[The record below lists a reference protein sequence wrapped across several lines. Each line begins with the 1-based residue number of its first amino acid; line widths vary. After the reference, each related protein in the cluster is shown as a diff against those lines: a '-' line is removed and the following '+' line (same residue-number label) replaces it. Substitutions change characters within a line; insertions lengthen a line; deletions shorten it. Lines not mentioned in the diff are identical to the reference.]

1 MNIVENTR
9 RLRDRCAIVGVGHS
23 RLGRVPEL
31 SSSDLLLQAI
41 KNALDDAGVDIKEVD
56 GLICRGPH
64 DIYTHHQ
71 VIGSKLGINVRFS
84 TTLDNGGAGQALGVI
99 LAVLAIDAG
108 LASTVIVGCCVDAW
122 SRTHRS
128 EEARVH
134 NETRPDQQLREF
146 GPEYGYSGAVAAY
159 ALGAQRHMALYG
171 TKREHFGAI
180 AIRFRE
186 HAVRNPDATMQT
198 PLTLDEYLHA
208 RLIAAP
214 LGLFDCSL
222 RSDGAGAVI
231 VTSRTR
237 ARDLKQRPVL
247 IKGFGTYNQLR
258 GWFADENMVN
268 SAAGPSGAAAY
279 AMAGIGPS
287 DVDVAQLYDCFT
299 SVVLMQLEDYGFCKK
314 GEGADFVMNGA
325 LSMGGPLPC
334 NTSGGMLSEAH
345 IEGMLQICEGVRQ
358 LRGTLPVE
366 RQVDGAEIALISGH
380 GGNQVCH
387 STLILAGG
395 RS

>member
-1 MNIVENTR
+1 MTEEAN

-31 SSSDLLLQAI
+31 SSGDLLLHAI
-41 KNALDDAGVDIKEVD
+41 RNALDDAGLSIKEVD

-64 DIYTHHQ
+64 DVYAHHQ
-71 VIGSKLGINVRFS
+71 VIGSKLGINARFS
-84 TTLDNGGAGQALGVI
+84 TTVDNGGSGQALGII

-108 LASTVIVGCCVDAW
+108 LAGTVIVGCCVDAW

-128 EEARVH
+128 EDARVR
-134 NETRPDQQLREF
+134 NETRPDQQVQEF

-159 ALGAQRHMALYG
+159 ALGAQRHMELYG
-171 TKREHFGAI
+171 TRRDHFAEI

-186 HAVRNPDATMQT
+186 HALRNPDAAMRT
-198 PLTLDEYLHA
+198 PLTREEYFA
-208 RLIAAP
+208 SRLIVAP
-214 LGLFDCSL
+214 LGLLDCSL

-231 VTSRTR
+231 VTSRDR
-237 ARDLKQRPVL
+237 ARDLRQPPVL

-258 GWFADENMVN
+258 GWFADDNMVS
-268 SAAGPSGAAAY
+268 SAAGPSGRAAY
-279 AMAGIGPS
+279 AMAGAGPS
-287 DVDVAQLYDCFT
+287 EIDTAQLYDCFT

-314 GEGADFVMNGA
+314 GEGGEFVMSGA
-325 LSMGGPLPC
+325 LGMNGSIPC

-345 IEGMLQICEGVRQ
+345 IEGMLQICEGARQ
-358 LRGTLPVE
+358 LRGTLSPE
-366 RQVDGAEIALISGH
+366 RQVAGAELALISGH

-387 STLILAGG
+387 ATLILA
-395 RS
+395 RA

>member
-1 MNIVENTR
+1 MLEQAR

-41 KNALDDAGVDIKEVD
+41 KNALDDAGIDIKEVD

-71 VIGSKLGINVRFS
+71 VIGSKLGLNARFS

-99 LAVLAIDAG
+99 LAVLVIDAG
-108 LASTVIVGCCVDAW
+108 LANTVIVGCCVDAW

-128 EEARVH
+128 EEARMR
-134 NETRPDQQLREF
+134 NETRPDQQVREF

-159 ALGAQRHMALYG
+159 ALGAQRHMELYG
-171 TKREHFGAI
+171 TKREHLAEI

-186 HAVRNPDATMQT
+186 HAMRNPDAAMKN
-198 PLTLDEYLHA
+198 PLTHEQYFA
-208 RLIAAP
+208 SRLIVAP

-222 RSDGAGAVI
+222 RSDGAGAVV
-231 VTSRTR
+231 VTSRER

-258 GWFADENMVN
+258 GWFADDNMV
-268 SAAGPSGAAAY
+268 STAAGPSGAAAY
-279 AMAGIGPS
+279 AMAGVGPS
-287 DVDVAQLYDCFT
+287 DIDTAQLYDCFT
-299 SVVLMQLEDYGFCKK
+299 SVVLVQLEDYGFCKK
-314 GEGADFVMNGA
+314 GQGGEFVMSGA
-325 LSMGGPLPC
+325 LATNGQLPC

-345 IEGMLQICEGVRQ
+345 IEGMLQICEGARQ
-358 LRGTLPVE
+358 MRGTLPPE
-366 RQVDGAEIALISGH
+366 RQVGGAELALVSGL

-387 STLILAGG
+387 ATLILG
-395 RS
+395 RA